1 MTEKNWTNEELFAA
15 LQSYLFLLSSQVH
28 GITVDKN
35 QVIEK
40 LLKTSLRE
48 RNRAAVRYRFR
59 NFSHI
64 FLKDN
69 YVTLKG
75 YTPASQVGPKV
86 EIRIRNILTQYPED
100 FLRQF
105 LVSSNMKM
113 DSFVISEQ
121 IDELRKKLKDL
132 DARRQMRGHNNPP
145 ELIDDIRIPD
155 DLFRE
160 ITQIVDNYDAHEAQ
174 SDALKKAEKVR
185 VKLWDWITL
194 RFTKFIDTLIY
205 VSTPIILAKIFGM
218 SEILSRLSGLLELL

>member
-1 MTEKNWTNEELFAA
+1 MTEKNWTNEELFVA

-40 LLKTSLRE
+40 LLKTSLKE

-59 NFSHI
+59 NFSYI
-64 FLKDN
+64 FSKDN
-69 YVTLKG
+69 FVTLNG
-75 YTPASQVGPKV
+75 YTPASQVGPRV
-86 EIRIRNILTQYPED
+86 ESRIRNILTQYPQN

-105 LVSSNMKM
+105 LVSSREKK
-113 DSFVISEQ
+113 DSIVVNEQ
-121 IDELRKKLKDL
+121 FEKLRKTLEDIDVQREK
-132 DARRQMRGHNNPP
+132 RGHNNPP
-145 ELIDDIRIPD
+145 ELIDDIKIPENV
-155 DLFRE
+155 FQE
-160 ITQIVDNYDAHEAQ
+160 ISQLVKDYDVDKVQNET
-174 SDALKKAEKVR
+174 SKKVENAR

-218 SEILSRLSGLLELL
+218 SEILARLSGLLELL

>member
-1 MTEKNWTNEELFAA
+1 MTEKNWTNEELFSA

-40 LLKTSLRE
+40 LLKTSLKE

-64 FLKDN
+64 FSKDN

-75 YTPASQVGPKV
+75 LTPASQVGPKV
-86 EIRIRNILTQYPED
+86 EIRIRKILTQYPEA

-105 LVSSNMKM
+105 LVSSNMKI
-113 DSFVISEQ
+113 DSLVISEQ
-121 IDELRKKLKDL
+121 IDELRKKLKDI
-132 DARRQMRGHNNPP
+132 DAGRQMRGHNNPP

-160 ITQIVDNYDAHEAQ
+160 ITQIVDNYDAHEVQ
-174 SDALKKAEKVR
+174 SDTLKKAEKVR

-205 VSTPIILAKIFGM
+205 VSAPIILAKVFGM